1 VFFTNIYCFAAN
13 IEKPL
18 EAIKKHLIRRK
29 TVLSIVQNADDKIY
43 YKTKNYYSEEW
54 IKVKYFRVI
63 KNLKFY
69 QIPKLISI
77 TIVLIKKYGLDPL
90 WILKPLKEK
99 LNYFQINMAENHNS
113 DFTIKEEI
121 KKLDNAVKEASCKY
135 SEPMI
140 VPIGYNQG
148 LEALRNK
155 KYDLAIIKFQEAL
168 VEYENEIDRLQNLS
182 SPPENYD
189 FLIEN
194 YNGQITFVIEIQAS
208 FF

>member
-1 VFFTNIYCFAAN
+1 
-13 IEKPL
+13 
-18 EAIKKHLIRRK
+18 
-29 TVLSIVQNADDKIY
+29 
-43 YKTKNYYSEEW
+43 
-54 IKVKYFRVI
+54 
-63 KNLKFY
+63 
-69 QIPKLISI
+69 
-77 TIVLIKKYGLDPL
+77 
-90 WILKPLKEK
+90 
-99 LNYFQINMAENHNS
+99 
-113 DFTIKEEI
+113 
-121 KKLDNAVKEASCKY
+121 
-135 SEPMI
+135 MI